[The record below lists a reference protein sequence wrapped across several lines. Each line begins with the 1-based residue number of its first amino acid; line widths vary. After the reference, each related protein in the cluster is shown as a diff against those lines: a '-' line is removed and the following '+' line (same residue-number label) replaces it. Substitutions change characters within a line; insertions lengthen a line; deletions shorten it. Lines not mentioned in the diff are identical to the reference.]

1 MTGSNHDYCPKDQNK
16 ASTVFYG
23 RHSLGFPGKSDV
35 SNVLILKRNGALDRI
50 RTCDPCLRRAV
61 LYPTELRVRKRGMI
75 PSDCPFVH
83 ALSSNSVAAVG
94 GGGCGVLSLA
104 WFAILPDAALA
115 VYLADCPG
123 TAPRAHT
130 NSRDEDG

>member
-1 MTGSNHDYCPKDQNK
+1 WPVIWIGRLSDEGRNPRSAARITWGFKGS
-16 ASTVFYG
+16 
-23 RHSLGFPGKSDV
+23 
-35 SNVLILKRNGALDRI
+35 GALDRI

-94 GGGCGVLSLA
+94 GEG
-104 WFAILPDAALA
+104 AASCRWNGLQF
-115 VYLADCPG
+115 CPMPLWQY
-123 TAPRAHT
+123 TCRIVRALHL
-130 NSRDEDG
+130 GAYQ